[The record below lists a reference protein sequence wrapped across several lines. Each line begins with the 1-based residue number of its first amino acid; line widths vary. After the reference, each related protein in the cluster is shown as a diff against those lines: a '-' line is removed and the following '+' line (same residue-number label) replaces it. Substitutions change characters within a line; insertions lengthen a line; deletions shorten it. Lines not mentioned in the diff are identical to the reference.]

1 MFKIRRNDAE
11 VLIIPRKHVDE
22 LRDMPE
28 TKLSAMD
35 AHIKNMVAHYTIG
48 NVSLVRDSDLHRRTL
63 QKKLTPALGTLI
75 PSLKDELN
83 YAMQV
88 EIPSCDKDWAGVHIN
103 DVTIGI
109 VARISA
115 RVFVGPDLCRDTK
128 WLHTSIHF
136 TKSLGMTRNLLRL
149 FPAALRPVAARL
161 LPSYW
166 RIYSNLSA
174 AQRMICPIIRER
186 RAAEAS
192 NPDYEKPNDFLQ
204 WMMDEARPGE
214 DHPNDIAHRQ
224 LLVSLASIHTTSMQ
238 VSHFIYDIC
247 SHPEYFE
254 PIREEIVSV
263 LREDGGF
270 KKPTLNKLRKMD
282 SFLKESQRLNPP
294 LTMSFQ
300 RVVRKTLTLKDGTTF
315 PAGTHFAMA
324 SDAISHDPA
333 CLPGGGDPEVFDPFR
348 YARLRE
354 DKSRPENAN
363 RYQFATTDSA
373 SLHFGHGIFACP
385 GRFFASNEIKL
396 ILCHLLMQ
404 YDFKFP
410 DGQSRPDNLCYEEA
424 SYPDPTATVLI
435 HKRPVSD
442 PVVARILLG

>member
-192 NPDYEKPNDFLQ
+192 DPNYEKPNDFLQ

-294 LTMSFQ
+294 LTSKHHLYF
-300 RVVRKTLTLKDGTTF
+300 V
-315 PAGTHFAMA
+315 A
-324 SDAISHDPA
+324 SS
-333 CLPGGGDPEVFDPFR
+333 
-348 YARLRE
+348 
-354 DKSRPENAN
+354 SRPL
-363 RYQFATTDSA
+363 T
-373 SLHFGHGIFACP
+373 P
-385 GRFFASNEIKL
+385 
-396 ILCHLLMQ
+396 
-404 YDFKFP
+404 FP
-410 DGQSRPDNLCYEEA
+410 YSVIPARRPQD
-424 SYPDPTATVLI
+424 PDPQGRYHLPRGYAL
-435 HKRPVSD
+435 RYG
-442 PVVARILLG
+442 LGRHLSRSGLPPGWR